1 MVIVGSKINFCQ
13 EHLDRC
19 ENVAGGQEMAQSVQF
34 CDFKLDWWT
43 FDVLLKNAQC
53 CASVQKVQHGD
64 LLIETD
70 SEQACIV
77 ENSKSCVRGRR
88 RVLRTLSGWP
98 EAT

>member
-1 MVIVGSKINFCQ
+1 MVIFVSKIDFSK
-13 EHLDRC
+13 
-19 ENVAGGQEMAQSVQF
+19 SVLI
-34 CDFKLDWWT
+34 DPKVSYMVRKLLRVCNSAILRDWRT
-43 FDVLLKNAQC
+43 FDVFVKDAQC

-64 LLIETD
+64 FFIEMD

-77 ENSKSCVRGRR
+77 KNSKRCVRGHR

>member
-1 MVIVGSKINFCQ
+1 
-13 EHLDRC
+13 
-19 ENVAGGQEMAQSVQF
+19 MAQSVKSF
-34 CDFKLDWWT
+34 DFKLDWWT
-43 FDVLLKNAQC
+43 FDVFTEDAQC

-77 ENSKSCVRGRR
+77 ENSKCCVRGHR